1 MQKPVKRFLSG
12 ITSVMLACSCFVT
25 NPVSS
30 YASDPDY
37 KYWLQS
43 DSRWGSINMGSGG
56 ATIAGVGCLA
66 TSIAILAVHCGA
78 VTSDSFNPG
87 TFVNSMN
94 DLGGFDAYGNLANWN
109 IVEQAVPNL
118 EVAGKYTV
126 PYGTT
131 ESEYIE
137 KLMELQNEGYY
148 SICYVGNHWVFAE
161 YTDGNTV
168 YMCDPGSDS
177 TDMLSAYPYNS
188 YTHDTI
194 RYFRYDGGNTTEPDT
209 PSEFP
214 DYKEGIYEIT
224 ASALN
229 LRENPNTDSEAL
241 ALIPNGEKVTVTEF
255 SDGWGKTSYNGETG
269 WISMKYAEFYMS
281 GTVTD
286 APDTTEEITSTTAT
300 TSTVISQTA
309 VVSTFDTPYTDEYT
323 VISET
328 AEVTD
333 CGNGDVLCTIPQ
345 NAVVKVKQIN
355 DNSAEIFFG
364 DSYALISL
372 KDIAPVP
379 QPDNIPEKGDVNGD
393 GVIDKLDISA
403 LNEYILAEREL
414 PDKIS
419 VFTAL
424 GRFAADCNSD
434 GAVDND
440 DVIQLLIEMCSNIH

>member
-12 ITSVMLACSCFVT
+12 ITAVMLACSCFVK
-25 NPVSS
+25 PVSS
-30 YASDPDY
+30 YAADPDY
-37 KYWLQS
+37 KYWLQT
-43 DSRWGSINMGSGG
+43 DSRWGSINMGSGN

-78 VTSDSFNPG
+78 ATSDSFNPG

-109 IVEQAVPNL
+109 IVEEAVPNL
-118 EVAGKYTV
+118 EVAGKYSV
-126 PYGTT
+126 PSGTT

-137 KLMELQNEGYY
+137 KLEELQNQGYY

-168 YMCDPGSDS
+168 FMCDPGSDS

-188 YTHDTI
+188 YSHDTI
-194 RYFRYDGGNTTEPDT
+194 RYFRYKDSEIPSDTT
-209 PSEFP
+209 

-229 LRENPNTDSEAL
+229 LRENPDSDSESL

-269 WISMKYAEFYMS
+269 WISMQYAEYCMS
-281 GTVTD
+281 ETVTTSIAD
-286 APDTTEEITSTTAT
+286 TTTEETTAT
-300 TSTVISQTA
+300 TTVTTSIVISQTLS
-309 VVSTFDTPYTDEYT
+309 VSTFDNPYTDEYT

-328 AEVTD
+328 ADVTS
-333 CGNGDVLCTIPQ
+333 CGSGDILCTIPK
-345 NAVVKVKQIN
+345 NAVVKVQKVNGSTAKIL
-355 DNSAEIFFG
+355 FG
-364 DSYALISL
+364 DSYALISM

-379 QPDNIPEKGDVNGD
+379 QNDTVPEKGDVNGD

-403 LNEYILAEREL
+403 LNEYILAENEL
-414 PDKIS
+414 PDNIS

-434 GAVDND
+434 GAVDNN
-440 DVIQLLIEMCSNIH
+440 DVIQLLIEMCSNTY